1 MNKTRQIKILS
12 IIALVLAITGMTLG
26 FAAFATTLSISS
38 SATVTPISE
47 DFKINIYGVKDQQS
61 LNEFLNNN
69 YQFEDVYLSS
79 TNGVALANNA
89 DSVVATINN
98 STHTISGLKALFDN
112 KSGDVSYIFVIKNE
126 GKYDAYFPTTKY
138 MADIE
143 KNYWQRDFSK
153 VCTPS
158 GDANLDLVNK
168 ACDGIWGTVFIWDIT
183 TEGGAKFTEEKYFKI
198 PAGSTEYLVAHF
210 EYNGPFADGPF
221 NVEFDDIQLTFSTTK
236 PGE

>member
-38 SATVTPISE
+38 SATVTPSSE

-126 GKYDAYFPTTKY
+126 AKYDAFFPTTKY
-138 MADIE
+138 MADI
-143 KNYWQRDFSK
+143 
-153 VCTPS
+153 
-158 GDANLDLVNK
+158 
-168 ACDGIWGTVFIWDIT
+168 
-183 TEGGAKFTEEKYFKI
+183 
-198 PAGSTEYLVAHF
+198 
-210 EYNGPFADGPF
+210 
-221 NVEFDDIQLTFSTTK
+221 
-236 PGE
+236 